1 LISISEWNIKYINS
15 HFPKRGPVHYVGNGV
30 NAADFPIEKVKK
42 DGQYV
47 LVEGW
52 NALNP
57 SKDSARIAPRVA
69 GRLKEKGYK
78 ILAYSQQKCIDYRKI
93 SDVFHVKP
101 RQAKKNDL
109 YRRATIL
116 LKASHYDARACA
128 PVEAMTKGTVT
139 ARAITY
145 GDDDLVHEKNCLRT
159 PYNESDLYESA
170 LRLLED
176 TKLRNRLKRNCYKHL
191 KSNSWDRWIPE
202 IENILT
208 GKDKE

>member
-1 LISISEWNIKYINS
+1 LISISEWNISYINR
-15 HFPKRGPVHYVGNGV
+15 HFPKRGPVYYVGNGV
-30 NAADFPIEKVKK
+30 NTNDFPIEKIKK

-69 GRLKEKGYK
+69 GKLKEKGYK
-78 ILAYSQQKCIDYRKI
+78 ILAYSQQRCSDYRKI
-93 SDVFHVKP
+93 PDEFHVKP
-101 RQAKKNDL
+101 KLAKMNDL

-139 ARAITY
+139 ARAITL
-145 GDDDLVHEKNCLRT
+145 GDDDLIHEKNCIRGL
-159 PYNESDLYESA
+159 YDENSLYESA

-176 TKLRNRLKRNCYKHL
+176 TELRGRLSRNCYRHVHKY
-191 KSNSWDRWIPE
+191 SWGYWMPK
-202 IENILT
+202 IEDILCS
-208 GKDKE
+208 